1 MLLFWRVVAWQH
13 EPALTIR
20 TGLPL
25 LIDAHEQGRSCE
37 YTRDGMV
44 G

>member
-1 MLLFWRVVAWQH
+1 MLLFWRVMAW
-13 EPALTIR
+13 ERELALTIR

-37 YTRDGMV
+37 HTRDRMV